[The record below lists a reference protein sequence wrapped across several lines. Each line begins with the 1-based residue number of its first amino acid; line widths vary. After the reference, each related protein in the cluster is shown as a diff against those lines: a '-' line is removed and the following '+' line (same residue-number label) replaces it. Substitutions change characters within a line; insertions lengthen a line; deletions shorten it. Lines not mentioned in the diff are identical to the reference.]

1 MKDNPLSP
9 HIQIYSWHISSLVS
23 ISHRITGVINIILLT
38 LICLWIASLLLGNI
52 NYGLT
57 QSFLNS
63 FLGKFIIIATVWS
76 FSFQILSEVRHLFW
90 DMGYGFN
97 LKISKITGLIVIIGS
112 FILTISIYVIGRQL
126 ISWWLQ
132 QKNGYF

>member
-1 MKDNPLSP
+1 MMKDNNPLSP
-9 HIQIYSWHISSLVS
+9 HIQIYNWHISSLVS

-38 LICLWIASLLLGNI
+38 IICLWIASLLLGKN
-52 NYGLT
+52 NYLLI
-57 QSFLNS
+57 QSFLDS
-63 FLGKFIIIATVWS
+63 FLGKFIIIGTVWS
-76 FSFQILSEVRHLFW
+76 FSFQILSEIRHLFW

-126 ISWWLQ
+126 ISW
-132 QKNGYF
+132 

>member
-1 MKDNPLSP
+1 MKNNPLSP

-126 ISWWLQ
+126 ISW
-132 QKNGYF
+132 